1 VELPKVDLDAL
12 RKISMA
18 KKLMLVA
25 VLVGG
30 ISGLF
35 YSYIVT
41 PKFDVIAALE
51 DNIGKLDAEI
61 QATSIKVQHL
71 DELVAANKE
80 LEKDLEKKKERLPP
94 EEEAVMLLKQLS
106 DLGVRLGLDIKLWKP
121 GNQVEDSSKLFLRM
135 PVSVE
140 VSGGYHTAAVFFDRI
155 KKLPRIINVSDLRMG
170 SSRVDHEHVVIQ
182 TLFELTAFVA
192 PPELKTATNAVS
204 PVATAQK

>member
-1 VELPKVDLDAL
+1 MELPKVDLDAL

-18 KKLMLVA
+18 KKLVLVA
-25 VLVGG
+25 VLAAG
-30 ISGLF
+30 ISGLL

-41 PKFDVIAALE
+41 PKFEVIAALE
-51 DNIGKLDAEI
+51 DNISKLDAEI

-71 DELVAANKE
+71 DELMAANKE

-121 GNQVEDSSKLFLRM
+121 GNQVEDPSKLFLRM

-155 KKLPRIINVSDLRMG
+155 KKLPRIINVSDVRMG

-192 PPELKTATNAVS
+192 PPDVKAATNALT

>member
-1 VELPKVDLDAL
+1 MELPKLDLDAV
-12 RKISMA
+12 RKISPA
-18 KKLMLVA
+18 RKLTLLS
-25 VLVGG
+25 VLLAG
-30 ISGLF
+30 ISALF
-35 YSYIVT
+35 YYYVVI
-41 PKFDVIAALE
+41 PKFEVMTGLKE
-51 DNIGKLDAEI
+51 NIGKLDAEI

-121 GNQVEDSSKLFLRM
+121 GNQAEDPSKLFVRM

-140 VSGGYHTAAVFFDRI
+140 VAGGYHTAAVFFDRI

-170 SSRVDHEHVVIQ
+170 SSKVEHDHVVIQ

-192 PPELKTATNAVS
+192 PPEVKVAANSIKPPTPTA
-204 PVATAQK
+204 P